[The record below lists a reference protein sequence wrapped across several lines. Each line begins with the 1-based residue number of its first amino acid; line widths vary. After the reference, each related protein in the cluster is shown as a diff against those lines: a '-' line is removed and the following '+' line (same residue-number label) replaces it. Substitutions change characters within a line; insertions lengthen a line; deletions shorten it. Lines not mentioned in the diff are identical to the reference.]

1 MKAQPS
7 TFCGINVTPLTDV
20 MLVLLITFLL
30 TANTFQVTTA
40 DIPLPQVLARRE
52 LPADVELV
60 AVDESGRLTSARLS
74 GEVSLSRLREESRQ
88 PILAL
93 AVDRNLAYGH
103 LYPLLESA
111 EAAGWK
117 QIVLLTEEAQ
127 P

>member
-1 MKAQPS
+1 
-7 TFCGINVTPLTDV
+7 

-60 AVDESGRLTSARLS
+60 AVDESGRLTSARVS
-74 GEVSLSRLREESRQ
+74 GEVSLSRLRQESSQ

-93 AVDRNLAYGH
+93 AVDRNLAYGQ

-111 EAAGWK
+111 SAAGWN